1 MSETAVLDAAEAL
14 FYERGIHAVGM
25 DDIRTQSGVS
35 LKRLYSLFP
44 SKEALVVGYLER
56 RDERWRRRLAEFV
69 ATHEGD
75 QVGVGDP
82 RRGSAKG
89 TVLLVFDWLY
99 EWFTE
104 PDFRGCA
111 FINSYGEMGKQSAA
125 IMSIIRHHKNALREY
140 LIALCEDVP
149 LADQILLL
157 VDGAITI
164 AAITG
169 DPEAAWRARA
179 AAVVLVSG

>member
-1 MSETAVLDAAEAL
+1 MSTTAVLDAAEAL
-14 FYERGIHAVGM
+14 FYQRGIQAVGM
-25 DDIRTQSGVS
+25 DDIRTESGVS
-35 LKRLYSLFP
+35 LKRLYQLFP

-69 ATHEGD
+69 DAHHG
-75 QVGVGDP
+75 P
-82 RRGSAKG
+82 KI
-89 TVLLVFDWLY
+89 LLVFDWLY

-111 FINSYGEMGKQSAA
+111 FINSFGEMGTRSPA
-125 IMSIIRHHKNALREY
+125 IMSVVRHHKKALRAY
-140 LIALCEDVP
+140 LVSLCQDVP
-149 LADQILLL
+149 LAEQILLL
-157 VDGAITI
+157 IDGAITI

-169 DPEAAWRARA
+169 DPDAAWRARA